1 MGGIGRQID
10 GGNFNNVVVNDMEK
24 LITSGNDSKTGGFTG
39 KVGNLKIN
47 NAYLFY
53 KMEQF

>member
-1 MGGIGRQID
+1 M
-10 GGNFNNVVVNDMEK
+10 VNDIEK

>member
-10 GGNFNNVVVNDMEK
+10 GGNFNNVVVNDIEK

-39 KVGNLKIN
+39 KSWK
-47 NAYLFY
+47 F
-53 KMEQF
+53 KD